1 MTLQDGARILRILT
15 GRHVFSVII
24 PTYNRLEMLLD
35 FLRALADQE
44 CEPDSYEVIV
54 VDTGS
59 TDGTRERLQ
68 GFHYQY
74 SLLVLGLGT
83 GGGCHARNEGARVA
97 KGNWLVFT
105 GDDVLPEREWLRH
118 GADHINMHPELDLLE
133 GLVIDRDSGKTIRRF
148 EGGRIP
154 SFPPLNLFVKK
165 SVFERL
171 GGFDLSFDD
180 PERHVNFRGD
190 ADFGMRLLDA
200 GGKIALA
207 SNVCVRQGRQFTDAC
222 ELFNQMR
229 LHVFDALLY
238 RSHPFRF
245 RQIIEVKNLFGLPV
259 RRLQHIISLAY
270 GTAVVWCLVAVMGGR
285 FYEAFSALLA
295 AAACGLLFRYKYQ
308 GSRALQ
314 IYRFR
319 ETAGFLLAPMV
330 YLWSVVKGAIRYR
343 APGVLL
349 P

>member
-1 MTLQDGARILRILT
+1 M
-15 GRHVFSVII
+15 FSIII
-24 PTYNRLEMLLD
+24 PTYNQIDTLLD
-35 FLRALADQE
+35 CLQALAGQE
-44 CEPDSYEVIV
+44 SDPGSYEVIV

-59 TDGTRERLQ
+59 TDGTRAQLE

-74 SLLVLGLGT
+74 SLRVLALGT
-83 GGGCHARNEGARVA
+83 GGPCYARNEGARVA
-97 KGNWLVFT
+97 KGDWLVFT
-105 GDDVLPEREWLRH
+105 GDDVIPEQDWLRR
-118 GADHINMHPELDLLE
+118 AAEHIEFHPELDLLE
-133 GLVIDRDSGKTIRRF
+133 GVVVDPESGKTFRRM

-165 SVFERL
+165 SFFERL
-171 GGFDLSFDD
+171 DGFNPLFDD
-180 PERHVNFRGD
+180 PEHHVHFRGD

-200 GGKIALA
+200 GGHIALA
-207 SNVCVRQGRQFTDAC
+207 SNVSVRHASQFTNARD
-222 ELFNQMR
+222 LFTQMR

-238 RSHPFRF
+238 RRHPFRF

-259 RRLQHIISLAY
+259 RRLQHIISLVY
-270 GTAVVWCLVAVMGGR
+270 SVAVIWCLVAILGGR

-314 IYRFR
+314 IYRVR
-319 ETAGFLLAPMV
+319 ETIGFIVAPII
-330 YLWSVVKGAIRYR
+330 YLWSVFKGAIRYR

>member
-1 MTLQDGARILRILT
+1 MLT
-15 GRHVFSVII
+15 GRIVFSVII
-24 PTYNRLEMLLD
+24 PTYNQIEPLLNC
-35 FLRALADQE
+35 LRALADQE
-44 CEPDSYEVIV
+44 SDPASYEVIV

-74 SLLVLGLGT
+74 SLSVAGVGK
-83 GGGCHARNEGARVA
+83 GGACAARNEGAGMA
-97 KGNWLVFT
+97 KGEWLVFT
-105 GDDVLPEREWLRH
+105 GAEVQPERDWLRH
-118 GADHINMHPELDLLE
+118 AADHLEMHPELDLLE
-133 GLVIDRDSGKTIRRF
+133 GLAVEWDSGKTVRRF

-171 GGFDLSFDD
+171 GGFNTLFDD
-180 PERHVNFRGD
+180 PQHHQHFRGD

-200 GGKIALA
+200 GGRVALA
-207 SNVCVRQGRQFTDAC
+207 SNVRVRHAGRFTNAGD
-222 ELFNQMR
+222 LFRQMR

-245 RQIIEVKNLFGLPV
+245 RQIIEVKKLFGVPV
-259 RRLQHIISLAY
+259 RRLQHIISIAY
-270 GTAVVWCLVAVMGGR
+270 GTAIVWSLVAVAGGR
-285 FYEAFSALLA
+285 FYEALSALVA
-295 AAACGLLFRYKYQ
+295 TAACGLLFRYQYQ

-314 IYRFR
+314 IYRVE
-319 ETAGFLLAPMV
+319 ETLGFQIAPIV
-330 YLWSVVKGAIRYR
+330 YLWSVVQGAIRYR